1 MPEIIGFIGAGQMG
15 EPMVRRLLGAG
26 HDVVLYARRDEVRER
41 LAEAGARLADSVA
54 DVAARSDILIVCLFS
69 DAQLADLAGGPDG
82 FMSNA
87 RAGSVVVSHTTGN
100 VSTLEKLGAEFP
112 DGPALIDAPVSGAAT
127 DIEAGRLTVLLGGD
141 EAAVERAEPV
151 LAAYADPILRTGGPG
166 SALNLKLVNNM
177 LFAANAQLVAA
188 AVELGERLGVGGEQL
203 LSAVAVSSG
212 RSHALASVQLLGDV
226 GTFTKV
232 ASPFLRK
239 DVAAC
244 VVAAEDAG
252 VDLGWLRSVVDAGPI
267 ELS

>member
-1 MPEIIGFIGAGQMG
+1 M
-15 EPMVRRLLGAG
+15 
-26 HDVVLYARRDEVRER
+26 
-41 LAEAGARLADSVA
+41 
-54 DVAARSDILIVCLFS
+54 
-69 DAQLADLAGGPDG
+69 
-82 FMSNA
+82 
-87 RAGSVVVSHTTGN
+87 
-100 VSTLEKLGAEFP
+100 
-112 DGPALIDAPVSGAAT
+112 
-127 DIEAGRLTVLLGGD
+127 
-141 EAAVERAEPV
+141 
-151 LAAYADPILRTGGPG
+151 
-166 SALNLKLVNNM
+166 
-177 LFAANAQLVAA
+177 AA

>member
-1 MPEIIGFIGAGQMG
+1 ME
-15 EPMVRRLLGAG
+15 
-26 HDVVLYARRDEVRER
+26 
-41 LAEAGARLADSVA
+41 
-54 DVAARSDILIVCLFS
+54 
-69 DAQLADLAGGPDG
+69 
-82 FMSNA
+82 
-87 RAGSVVVSHTTGN
+87 RAGV
-100 VSTLEKLGAEFP
+100 
-112 DGPALIDAPVSGAAT
+112 
-127 DIEAGRLTVLLGGD
+127 
-141 EAAVERAEPV
+141 V
-151 LAAYADPILRTGGPG
+151 LAAYADPILRTGGLG

-212 RSHALASVQLLGDV
+212 KSHALASVQLLGDV

-244 VVAAEDAG
+244 VMAAEDAG